1 MQYEVTIYKDYEK
14 RQETRSH
21 TEQIS
26 AGNPRLAVAKALRLI
41 NMQSWRLGQWSGK
54 AGQITIEYRKL

>member
-1 MQYEVTIYKDYEK
+1 MQYNVTIYKDDDK

-26 AGNPRLAVAKALRLI
+26 ASNPRLAVAKALRLI
-41 NMQSWRLGQWSGK
+41 NMQSWRLG
-54 AGQITIEYRKL
+54 

>member
-1 MQYEVTIYKDYEK
+1 MQFEVTLYKDDNK
-14 RQETRSH
+14 TKETRSH

-41 NMQSWRLGQWSGK
+41 NMQSWRLGQWSGTE
-54 AGQITIEYRKL
+54 GQITITYKKK

>member
-1 MQYEVTIYKDYEK
+1 MQYNVTIYKDDDK

-26 AGNPRLAVAKALRLI
+26 ASNPRLAVAKSL
-41 NMQSWRLGQWSGK
+41 RLGQWSSK
-54 AGQITIEYRKL
+54 TGQITIEYRLL